1 MGTWGTAIKNSDAFA
16 DIYSEFYELY
26 NKGGQPNIISKQIV
40 KDNWEMLEIE
50 EEKHSFWFALALAQW
65 ETKSLDP
72 EILRKVE
79 NIINSGADIKIWT
92 DLGADKKDIAKR
104 KNALNKFLEKL
115 HSEKPKAKAR
125 KKPKLKTPIFSTGD
139 CLVFK
144 LENGNFGGAVVIAT
158 DTNPETANNLVATT
172 RINQENKPILKDF
185 ESAEVLILNFA
196 NWTDKTDICWYMPD
210 SYIKDYSNIY
220 ESIGNI
226 SVDFVYDPENYL
238 GDGYLFKPSWT
249 SGWSMNENAANQ
261 FKSEELK
268 PKPSNSITIGQIT
281 KKDKWWKIFK

>member
-16 DIYSEFYELY
+16 DIYNEFYELY

-40 KDNWEMLEIE
+40 KGNWEMLEIE

-79 NIINSGADIKIWT
+79 NIINSEADIKIWT
-92 DLGADKKDIAKR
+92 DLGVDKKDIAKR
-104 KNALNKFLEKL
+104 KNALDKFLGKL

-125 KKPKLKTPIFSTGD
+125 RKPKLKTPIFSTGD

-144 LENGNFGGAVVIAT
+144 LENGNYGGAVVIAT

-185 ESAEVLILNFA
+185 ERTEVLILNFA

-210 SYIKDYSNIY
+210 LYIKDYSHIY
-220 ESIGNI
+220 ESIGIIN
-226 SVDFVYDPENYL
+226 VDFVYDSENYL
-238 GDGYLFKPSWT
+238 GEGYLFKPSWT
-249 SGWSMNENAANQ
+249 SGWSMNENAENQ

-268 PKPSNSITIGQIT
+268 PKPSNSITIRQIT
-281 KKDKWWKIFK
+281 KNGKWWKIFK